1 MLAQI
6 VAEELGVALESV
18 GVVNGDTG
26 VVTYERTT
34 GASRTTTI
42 TGRAVQE
49 ACRDARQRV
58 RDLAVQAFDL
68 PRGDIED
75 IPGGIRAR
83 GRDLSYGEVIEKWF
97 GAGGE
102 VLGHGAVRRAEGFAK
117 MPPFYEIGC
126 TGLELSVDR
135 ETGQVHVIKLT
146 TVGDV
151 GFAIN
156 PALVHGQDA
165 GAAMMGLGAALHE
178 ELIYEGGQLV
188 NPNVVD
194 YRVPRFADIPDD
206 MVHLLAERADGS
218 GPFGAKGAGEGA
230 GNTVGSAT
238 ASAIG
243 RLLGIFPHELPA
255 TPERVWRLIREAER
269 RGRSQ

>member
-1 MLAQI
+1 LFTGSTELGQGSRTVLAQI
-6 VAEELGVALESV
+6 VAEELGVALETV

-102 VLGHGAVRRAEGFAK
+102 VLGHGAVRRAEGCAK
-117 MPPFYEIGC
+117 MSPCYAIWC
-126 TGLELSVDR
+126 TGL
-135 ETGQVHVIKLT
+135 
-146 TVGDV
+146 
-151 GFAIN
+151 
-156 PALVHGQDA
+156 
-165 GAAMMGLGAALHE
+165 GLLGYRASAE
-178 ELIYEGGQLV
+178 SQLV
-188 NPNVVD
+188 N
-194 YRVPRFADIPDD
+194 
-206 MVHLLAERADGS
+206 L
-218 GPFGAKGAGEGA
+218 
-230 GNTVGSAT
+230 TQ
-238 ASAIG
+238 
-243 RLLGIFPHELPA
+243 
-255 TPERVWRLIREAER
+255 VW
-269 RGRSQ
+269 